1 MSKTIEYYYAIMSGF
16 AYLGEPELRRIASRA
31 GATISYKPIDIV
43 AVFAASEI
51 VPPAKQSPTR
61 RAYRDAELKRW
72 SETRGLP
79 INTAPKHWP
88 VAPKDA
94 SCAVL
99 AARDLGLDPG
109 DLSTAFLRGVWAE
122 DKNIADK
129 ETIVSIV
136 TDVFPSKATEILDRA
151 FTSETGA
158 EFERTSKEAIAAGVF
173 GSPTFIVDGE
183 MFFGQDRLDF
193 LARTLSVP

>member
-1 MSKTIEYYYAIMSGF
+1 MRFLAILPHFLIMAMKS
-16 AYLGEPELRRIASRA
+16 
-31 GATISYKPIDIV
+31 
-43 AVFAASEI
+43 VFAASEI
-51 VPPAKQSPTR
+51 VPPAKQSPAR